1 MSAKPKIETT
11 NKYKD
16 FYSAMETFLDLLE
29 DDVTIHPE
37 TSLQELI
44 SYVDDYVKTHSETE
58 KEEEEE

>member
-1 MSAKPKIETT
+1 MSVKPKIETT

-37 TSLQELI
+37 TSLSELI
-44 SYVDDYVKTHSETE
+44 LYINNYIEIHSLTKT
-58 KEEEEE
+58 EEEEE